1 MRIIVLDNPK
11 KVKFFIKRKIAMNTD
26 LFNINENNILSIHK
40 GNEVIRGGN
49 TYSLHAQKLANF
61 IYYHA
66 QKNKIFIDNEKSY
79 FELPVSEVSKQMGL
93 EKTKSYVANI
103 KAALA
108 ELDTPFDVYN
118 SAILQALSE
127 KGQEL
132 LWTRISLLNKAK
144 YFKRG
149 KVAYISGEVST
160 EMQLI
165 IRKSSTKSGNFT
177 KLILNRSLSNLKS
190 KHSYVLYEYIESFK
204 THPIYKNGIY
214 LDKKRLDKM
223 FNLRDIKKYKYFS
236 SFLPL
241 LERCI
246 ADLNN
251 NSDKYVQLIVD
262 KPNKAYKIIKLPI
275 PASGTKK
282 DLPTKY
288 IEKQVNTEYI
298 EQDPY
303 NIQGMFNE
311 LKE

>member
-1 MRIIVLDNPK
+1 
-11 KVKFFIKRKIAMNTD
+11 MNTD
-26 LFNINENNILSIHK
+26 LFNTSENNILSIHK

-79 FELPVSEVSKQMGL
+79 FELPVTEVSRQMGL
-93 EKTKSYVANI
+93 EGTKAYVAYI
-103 KAALA
+103 KNALA
-108 ELDTPFDVYN
+108 ELNTPFDVYN

-132 LWTRISLLNKAK
+132 LWTRISLLNSPK
-144 YFKRG
+144 YFKKG
-149 KVAYISGEVST
+149 KVAYISGEIST

-165 IRKSSTKSGNFT
+165 IRKSSTNSGNFT

-190 KHSYVLYEYIESFK
+190 KHTYVLYEYLESFK
-204 THPIYKNGIY
+204 NHPIYKNGIY

-223 FNLRDIKKYKYFS
+223 FNFKDIKKYKYFS

-241 LERCI
+241 IERCI
-246 ADLNN
+246 IDLNE

-262 KPNKAYKIIKLPI
+262 KSSKAYKIIKLPI
-275 PASGTKK
+275 PADGIKK
-282 DLPTKY
+282 QLPTKY
-288 IEKQVNTEYI
+288 IEKQKNAEYI

-303 NIQGMFNE
+303 NIKGMFYE
-311 LKE
+311 LYNALKK